1 MKSGPAPGGITLAT
15 PAPAPGGS
23 VSHFYG
29 LPEPKGPP
37 MTLGPRPA
45 SPALSQ
51 PTAAPVPKAQQ
62 FAAPQTALQPSLPAP
77 QQRAAAPGAA
87 WLEVGAILASIQ
99 AFLQWAQNVPQSY
112 LEEALARSEHNGRAC
127 QRSILWGLIRRPRP
141 RGPGLG
147 AGAPPTEG
155 AVWHVV
161 HVVDDLVLWGL
172 QQHYARLWAAGVV
185 LDKHF
190 GAHIRAWQTATDSL
204 LSLPA
209 GVRILCM
216 LVDGHP

>member
-1 MKSGPAPGGITLAT
+1 MR
-15 PAPAPGGS
+15 
-23 VSHFYG
+23 
-29 LPEPKGPP
+29 
-37 MTLGPRPA
+37 LGPQPA

-51 PTAAPVPKAQQ
+51 PTAATSPQARQI
-62 FAAPQTALQPSLPAP
+62 AAPQTEPRPPLPAP
-77 QQRAAAPGAA
+77 QRALAPDAA
-87 WLEVGAILASIQ
+87 WQEVGAILASAQ
-99 AFLQWAQNVPQSY
+99 AFLQWAQSTPLSH
-112 LEEALARSEHNGRAC
+112 LEEALARSEHNSRAC
-127 QRSILWGLIRRPRP
+127 QRSILWGLIRQPRP

-155 AVWHVV
+155 AIWRVV
-161 HVVDDLVLWGL
+161 HVVDDLVLWGF

-190 GAHIRAWQTATDSL
+190 GAHIRAWEAATDSL

-209 GVRILCM
+209 GARVLRM